1 MKSISIIGI
10 GSPYGADQ
18 TGWRVVDLLTRSHTL
33 QSLCKVHIKFMT
45 CDRPGLSL
53 LDYMANSDYVILIDA
68 VAVGKKN
75 NIIRLDKNQLL
86 NNVERFSTHSLGVA
100 EALAVGTQLNAIP
113 QDIDLIGIE
122 VGDASMDYQLEART
136 ISQLEHLVYDQIHK
150 YIAIK

>member
-18 TGWRVVDLLTRSHTL
+18 AGWLVVDLLTRSHTL
-33 QSLCKVHIKFMT
+33 QSLYNGQIKFMT
-45 CDRPGLSL
+45 CDRPGLTL
-53 LDYMANSDYVILIDA
+53 LDYIADSDYVILIDA
-68 VAVGKKN
+68 VAGGKRN

-86 NNVERFSTHSLGVA
+86 NKVERFSTHSLGVA
-100 EALAVGTQLNAIP
+100 ETLAVGTQLNAIP

-122 VGDASMDYQLEART
+122 VGDASMDYQLETHT
-136 ISQLEHLVYDQIHK
+136 ISQLEHLVYDQILK